1 MCYEISESFFSK
13 FCLLYRKLKA
23 TFLLGT
29 GAVAVTTLTLAYAK
43 YDKQFADQLTSYAPF
58 IKNLLDD
65 SRTLKAKDDE
75 IFEFHKK
82 KTNKPT
88 DAAKSINNFNQK
100 SDGEGKTVL
109 TEKKDEQT
117 KIQEPQKLTNTS
129 ENQPKITEKDLKNEV
144 LNLQLKVKFTNSA
157 FFLLIYLF
165 NFQAENPNVL
175 EDEFRGQ
182 LKRLLYAFNE
192 FYEEKRILYETENKR
207 KQEVEMKNY
216 LIQERAS
223 MSEEYEKSMKKLKQ
237 MENLLQSNIQMKTHL

>member
-1 MCYEISESFFSK
+1 MVPDIYHHKDHRMCYEISESFFSK

-165 NFQAENPNVL
+165 NF
-175 EDEFRGQ
+175 
-182 LKRLLYAFNE
+182 
-192 FYEEKRILYETENKR
+192 
-207 KQEVEMKNY
+207 
-216 LIQERAS
+216 
-223 MSEEYEKSMKKLKQ
+223 
-237 MENLLQSNIQMKTHL
+237 